1 MVVHLF
7 SSNSCLLVFLIA
19 VAIVDVATRRI
30 PNLLTVSAAVAG
42 LILNF
47 SQAGS
52 YGALMGSAG
61 LLTGLAAFMPFY
73 LA

>member
-30 PNLLTVSAAVAG
+30 PNLLTVSAAVTVV
-42 LILNF
+42 F
-47 SQAGS
+47 
-52 YGALMGSAG
+52 ALVVTVNSPS
-61 LLTGLAAFMPFY
+61 LTAFGQWE
-73 LA
+73 A